1 MTSVSVLLSMGS
13 NLDPETNL
21 VRAVELL
28 SSRTDLVDVS
38 SVFRTEPVGA
48 PNSPDFLNA
57 AVKIRFVGSPQAL
70 KFDVLRPIEDEL
82 GRLRSDD
89 RNAPRTID
97 IDISLFGRLV
107 MYDQDCDLVIPAPE
121 VMTQAHVVL
130 PLADLAPDM
139 IHPVCDET
147 LIEIA
152 SRFANVDGV
161 EKLTRPDLSAKVR
174 GGEDSP

>member
-1 MTSVSVLLSMGS
+1 MTSVPVLLSMGS
-13 NLDPETNL
+13 NLDPEDNL
-21 VRAVELL
+21 ERAVELL
-28 SSRTDLVDVS
+28 ARRTDLIAVS

-57 AVKIRFVGSPQAL
+57 AAKIRFVGSPQAL

-82 GRLRSDD
+82 GRIRSDD

-97 IDISLFGRLV
+97 LDISLFGRLV

-121 VMTQAHVVL
+121 VMTQAHVAL

-139 IHPVCDET
+139 IHPVCDEP
-147 LIEIA
+147 LAEIA
-152 SRFANVDGV
+152 ARFGSVSGI
-161 EKLTRPDLSAKVR
+161 EKLTRPILSAKDRAGV
-174 GGEDSP
+174 DS